1 MKWWKKRM
9 LVCYLPQS
17 MLYSV
22 ITAAL
27 LPLSPSISSVGREE
41 GGRDL
46 MMKQWG
52 GQLGVSELCED
63 QINRDIFIIQGRHT
77 ATLYQHTRASF
88 LCIETLLIL
97 YWDSLHP
104 HVLYWDCR
112 NYILNCNHINRYHFM
127 MIKLMFD
134 VEKDKNAQNVFPA
147 LVIYIER
154 II

>member
-1 MKWWKKRM
+1 M

-88 LCIETLLIL
+88 LCIETVLIL
-97 YWDSLHP
+97 Y
-104 HVLYWDCR
+104 
-112 NYILNCNHINRYHFM
+112 
-127 MIKLMFD
+127 
-134 VEKDKNAQNVFPA
+134 
-147 LVIYIER
+147 
-154 II
+154 